1 MGKPALAVVAV
12 LVVTLAIAG
21 YMLWE
26 SGTHGRET
34 INDLDVMPA
43 KIADQKENR

>member
-1 MGKPALAVVAV
+1 MGKPVLAIVAV
-12 LVVTLAIAG
+12 LAVSLVIVG

-34 INDLDVMPA
+34 IIDIDVMPA
-43 KIADQKENR
+43 KIADLKENR